1 MDVVYHKL
9 GIIARKGTILRANR
23 NNAIELAEACFEPR
37 CLYIINLNPVVAISR
52 YRVSLCL
59 EERAMKE
66 KDITVLMVEPNK
78 HPTITTLT
86 NDLDA
91 LQKAV
96 SIGADYQGLIEI
108 IGIEDGVCVLCNEEG
123 KLIRL
128 EGNRKIG
135 RDIITGVFYVVGED
149 GHGNLTSLPK
159 DKIESYQ
166 KRFWE
171 PEQYTEADI
180 DHALFMRLF

>member
-1 MDVVYHKL
+1 
-9 GIIARKGTILRANR
+9 
-23 NNAIELAEACFEPR
+23 
-37 CLYIINLNPVVAISR
+37 
-52 YRVSLCL
+52 
-59 EERAMKE
+59 MKE
-66 KDITVLMVEPNK
+66 KEITVLMVEPHK
-78 HPTITTLT
+78 HPTITTIA

-108 IGIEDGVCVLCNEEG
+108 IGIEDGVCLVCNEEG
-123 KLIRL
+123 KLIGL

-135 RDIITGVFYVVGED
+135 KDIITGVFYVVGED

-159 DKIESYQ
+159 DKRESYQ

-171 PEQYTEADI
+171 PEHYTEADI
-180 DHALFMRLF
+180 GHALFMRLF

>member
-1 MDVVYHKL
+1 
-9 GIIARKGTILRANR
+9 
-23 NNAIELAEACFEPR
+23 
-37 CLYIINLNPVVAISR
+37 
-52 YRVSLCL
+52 
-59 EERAMKE
+59 MKE
-66 KDITVLMVEPNK
+66 KEITVLMVEPNK
-78 HPTITTLT
+78 RPTITTLV

-96 SIGADYQGLIEI
+96 SIGANYQGLIEI

-123 KLIRL
+123 KLIGL

-135 RDIITGVFYVVGED
+135 TDIITGVFYVVGED
-149 GHGNLTSLPK
+149 GCGNLTSLPK
-159 DKIESYQ
+159 DKIERYQ

-171 PEQYTEADI
+171 PEHYTKADI

>member
-9 GIIARKGTILRANR
+9 GTIARKGTILRANR
-23 NNAIELAEACFEPR
+23 NNATELAEACFEPR
-37 CLYIINLNPVVAISR
+37 CLYIINLNPVVAMSR
-52 YRVSLCL
+52 YWVSLCL
-59 EERAMKE
+59 EERTVKE
-66 KDITVLMVEPNK
+66 KEITVLMVEPHK
-78 HPTITTLT
+78 HPTITTLV

-108 IGIEDGVCVLCNEEG
+108 IVIEDGVCLLCNEEG
-123 KLIRL
+123 KLISL

-135 RDIITGVFYVVGED
+135 KDIITGVFYVVGED
-149 GHGNLTSLPK
+149 DSGNLTSLPK

-171 PEQYTEADI
+171 PEEYTEADI
-180 DHALFMRLF
+180 NHALFMRLF